1 MNSQPSLFPR
11 PSPDSLAPEIERV
24 FRPLCV
30 PLAAPEATGLQATIA
45 EHLHAVRQARQRNE
59 FLDLAAAEAIAAG
72 LQVLLEAYPG
82 CPPAHQALIVGAV
95 RYFAH
100 SDDAEGDLISVLG
113 FDDDAVVFNYVA
125 GAVGRPEL
133 KVAL

>member
-1 MNSQPSLFPR
+1 MTSQPPFPQTSFT
-11 PSPDSLAPEIERV
+11 PGLAPEIERV
-24 FRPLCV
+24 FRPLCT
-30 PLAAPEATGLQATIA
+30 PLDAPEAAGLQAAID

-72 LQVLLEAYPG
+72 LQVLLAAYPG
-82 CPPAHQALIVGAV
+82 CPPPQRALIVGAV
-95 RYFAH
+95 RYFAR

-113 FDDDAVVFNYVA
+113 FDDDKTVFNYVA

-133 KVAL
+133 KVTP